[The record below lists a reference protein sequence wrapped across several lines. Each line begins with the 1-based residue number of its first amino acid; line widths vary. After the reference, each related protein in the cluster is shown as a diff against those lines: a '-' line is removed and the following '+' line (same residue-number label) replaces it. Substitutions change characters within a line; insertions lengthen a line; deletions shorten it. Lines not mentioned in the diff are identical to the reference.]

1 MARLFF
7 NILPFTTMKMCP
19 KTYRF
24 AKIGS
29 KCCQTLNNPLR
40 VWQRLFTYLSSNLVT
55 LLIFLFMS
63 RCYLCLNIISSYRY
77 HCDLFLAYCF
87 LYLST
92 CHFILIFCTSVNVS
106 LSLSIVFPNE
116 RVLLFRSKFYRKHF
130 LSGPIPGLFL
140 FIFVFSTQLIVNK

>member
-77 HCDLFLAYCF
+77 HCDLFLAYHF

-92 CHFILIFCTSVNVS
+92 CHFITSSLSFVRPSMS
-106 LSLSIVFPNE
+106 LSLSPSF
-116 RVLLFRSKFYRKHF
+116 F
-130 LSGPIPGLFL
+130 LMSACCSLDQNF
-140 FIFVFSTQLIVNK
+140 IVNIF